1 MHCVPV
7 LHIKYQIYIGY
18 IYLGGLHFTEGEP
31 LVEKSWEFDGCHHL
45 HQHRDYSIHC
55 HDQIDQNKQ
64 RHDEYPSYEY
74 DEDRSH
80 EYDEYHLHEHCPD
93 EQTTEQIVSTKFR
106 SQKTRTKKKAV
117 SRKHKHG

>member
-55 HDQIDQNKQ
+55 HDRIDQNDQ
-64 RHDEYPSYEY
+64 NHEEYPSF
-74 DEDRSH
+74 

-93 EQTTEQIVSTKFR
+93 AQTTEQNL
-106 SQKTRTKKKAV
+106 TKKKAV
-117 SRKHKHG
+117 ISKHKHG